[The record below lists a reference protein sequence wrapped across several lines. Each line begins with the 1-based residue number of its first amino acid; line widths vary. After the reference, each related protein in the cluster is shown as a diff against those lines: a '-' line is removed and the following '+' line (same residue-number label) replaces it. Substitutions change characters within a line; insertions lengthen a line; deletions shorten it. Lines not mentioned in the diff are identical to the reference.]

1 MARAF
6 GPYRENRK
14 GRWAFALGDCFGPMR
29 PLCYLPYIP
38 GDPDAAQRRMAA
50 LEGLDILTVTEEM
63 IGLAEALIDKRL
75 LPANAVEDALHI
87 AIATLHQADFLLT
100 WNCRH
105 IANPMVQEGIAEFL
119 VQKGL
124 FLPII
129 CTPEELLG
137 GVEDE

>member
-1 MARAF
+1 
-6 GPYRENRK
+6 
-14 GRWAFALGDCFGPMR
+14 MR
-29 PLCYLPYIP
+29 FLCYLPYFVSQSVWRECAA

>member
-1 MARAF
+1 
-6 GPYRENRK
+6 
-14 GRWAFALGDCFGPMR
+14 
-29 PLCYLPYIP
+29 
-38 GDPDAAQRRMAA
+38 MAA

-119 VQKGL
+119 VQNGL

>member
-1 MARAF
+1 
-6 GPYRENRK
+6 
-14 GRWAFALGDCFGPMR
+14 MR
-29 PLCYLPYIP
+29 PLCYLPYFVSQSVWRECAA

-50 LEGLDILTVTEEM
+50 LEGLDILTVTEEK

>member
-1 MARAF
+1 MVCF
-6 GPYRENRK
+6 EFDLFVSQSVWREC
-14 GRWAFALGDCFGPMR
+14 AA
-29 PLCYLPYIP
+29 

-50 LEGLDILTVTEEM
+50 LEGLDILRVTEEM